1 MPLTMQP
8 AQLMARLPDNLD
20 PAAWHRHFAMEANNR
35 AWQLAVE
42 PRDLAKD
49 REMLSAAH
57 ASAWHWAVVGTELNR
72 MRATMLLAEVHAL
85 LGHGATALTYARE
98 MREYFLCHA
107 DTPDWEVAFTH
118 AVYAHAA
125 HAVGDL
131 AQHRAAYQE
140 AVVAMV
146 AISEEEDRAIV
157 LKTFS
162 QVAAP

>member
-1 MPLTMQP
+1 
-8 AQLMARLPDNLD
+8 MARLPDNLD

-35 AWQLAVE
+35 AWQLSVE

-57 ASAWHWAVVGTELNR
+57 GSAWHWEIVGTELNH

-85 LGHGATALTYARE
+85 LGHGATALAYARE
-98 MREYFLCHA
+98 MREYFLGKT

-125 HAVGDL
+125 YVAGEL

-140 AVVAMV
+140 AAAAVAGI
-146 AISEEEDRAIV
+146 ANQEDRAIV
-157 LKTFS
+157 LKTFR